1 MRSLSIQNT
10 RHIVDKIF
18 MTKEAL
24 STELI
29 DRKVA
34 GKLLKMSIRTIDRY
48 RHSGQLTT
56 TILDNKIFLKK
67 SEIDD
72 FISRHSRHKKTTYVS
87 TEDTVDTVDKN
98 MDTEDTRENIKSR
111 ERTIRSHH
119 EHEIN
124 LTDYYKKMYE
134 DLMTELRQ
142 RESGLQAA
150 NYRIGKLE
158 GQVRYSVP
166 LIEYQQEKR
175 QLLTEGSK
183 YRELAITEKKLRE
196 QSESQMKKAYKNFLI
211 ERLNK
216 RIYLAIVLAL
226 ILLQPLWLFLVQKP

>member
-1 MRSLSIQNT
+1 
-10 RHIVDKIF
+10 

-48 RHSGQLTT
+48 RHNGQLTT
-56 TILDNKIFLKK
+56 TVIDNKIFLKK
-67 SEIDD
+67 SEIEN
-72 FISRHSRHKKTTYVS
+72 FICRHSRQNKTTFVS
-87 TEDTVDTVDKN
+87 TEDTVDTVDRN
-98 MDTEDTRENIKSR
+98 MDTGDARENIKSR

-119 EHEIN
+119 EHEID
-124 LTDYYKKMYE
+124 LTEYYKKMYE

-142 RESGLQAA
+142 RESELQAA

-175 QLLTEGSK
+175 QLVTEGSHYK
-183 YRELAITEKKLRE
+183 QLAITEKNLRQ

-216 RIYLAIVLAL
+216 RIYLAIVLAF
-226 ILLQPLWLFLVQKP
+226 ILLQPLWLFLAR